1 MTSARPHYRG
11 RGNARRRDLQ
21 VNTACWSRESQLRTT
36 GRRLGAGPSRVGW
49 GCRQPACL
57 GTYRLN
63 TPTPPPSSTTEPDL
77 NYGALGLVVVVVVR
91 VVVVVAMAVIVV
103 VVMVVRTLT
112 GPFGGLS
119 TARLPE
125 IPAAA

>member
-1 MTSARPHYRG
+1 
-11 RGNARRRDLQ
+11 
-21 VNTACWSRESQLRTT
+21 
-36 GRRLGAGPSRVGW
+36 
-49 GCRQPACL
+49 
-57 GTYRLN
+57 
-63 TPTPPPSSTTEPDL
+63 
-77 NYGALGLVVVVVVR
+77 LGLVVVVVVR